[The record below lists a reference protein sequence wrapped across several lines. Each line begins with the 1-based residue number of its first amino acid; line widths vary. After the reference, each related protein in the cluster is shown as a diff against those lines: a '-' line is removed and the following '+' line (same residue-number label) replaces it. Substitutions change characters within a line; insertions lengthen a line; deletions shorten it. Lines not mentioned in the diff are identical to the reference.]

1 MAALVLKGFA
11 GMRPIVDPRLLN
23 NTEAQYSINAR
34 LQSGALVSYKVN
46 GTTNISIG
54 SMVAADVKKLYPVLN
69 NTKWMSWTT
78 EVDVFESPIVED
90 QYARVY
96 WSGDGFP
103 KYGPTTFVTAGNPP
117 YPSQYYRLGIPKP
130 VNTPVVTGA
139 VVSEAD
145 TQTREY
151 ALTFLNADGTK
162 ESALGVTAK
171 TTVLTNHYDY
181 GLYPATLAVAGTTV
195 TVTFTNTHEFDV
207 DDYLV
212 IDGVSGEFKILTVPD
227 GRTVTFNRGATA
239 VAAGSANIKKRILAR
254 VTLSGLPLDDN
265 GQSAVTQKRIYRKVN
280 DVYRLLAT
288 IPLSQ
293 TKYEDDAL
301 DAAVTGANPP
311 TGAADTPPK
320 PVFAPTAT
328 LEIDDESTTGVSDA
342 SLQRRVYAVSWVDET
357 GYEGPLSNSSG
368 FISVVDNVS
377 RVKIVHGGEIPEGA
391 EKKRLYRQTVT
402 VDSAGTFTV
411 NESSYK
417 LVIEMPASQTTY
429 TDTLSA
435 TNLASRAAPTN
446 PDALTPP
453 DQPFAA
459 SGALQPTR
467 NAETRVYT
475 YTYVSEYGEEGPPS
489 DPSESVD
496 IDPESPVTVSNLSG
510 APTGNY
516 NIQKIYIYRT
526 ATGTGATDYQFVK
539 EILIGVSS
547 TQDTIPQSALGEIM
561 PSTDWIQP
569 PADLQGLKLMANGIA
584 IGWSQ
589 DKTICFSEPFQP
601 HAYPAKYRIS
611 VDSSVVGIGVFGQSA
626 AILTKA
632 YPYIVSG
639 VDPASM
645 MLAKLPLEQA
655 CVSKRSIVET
665 GDGIMYASPDGL
677 VLLGAGGARVVT
689 SGVLSQEQWQ
699 AYNPSSIHGYWH
711 ENRYH
716 GFYTV
721 GNATK
726 LFIFDPSGQTA
737 TWCEADVGAF
747 AAHRAVQD
755 DSLYT
760 LTASGVET
768 LFGGSGK
775 RTYRWV
781 SKIADIPSPVNFSF
795 GQVVAGSYPV
805 TLKVT
810 ADGTER
816 VYTVSTSNPF
826 RLHSGFLARE
836 WAIEITGTSDVT
848 SAALAQSGWE
858 LKTL

>member
-23 NTEAQYSINAR
+23 NTEAQYTINAR
-34 LQSGALVSYKVN
+34 LQSGALVSYKTN
-46 GTTNISIG
+46 GATNISIG
-54 SMVAADVKKLYPVLN
+54 SMTASSVKKLYPVLN

-78 EVDVFESPIVED
+78 EVDIFESPIVDD

-103 KYGPTTFVTAGNPP
+103 KYGPTTFVTGGNPP
-117 YPSQYYRLGIPKP
+117 YPSQFYRLGVPKP
-130 VNTPVVTGA
+130 ANAPVVSGA
-139 VVSEAD
+139 AVTEAA

-151 ALTFLNADGTK
+151 AITYLNAAGTK
-162 ESALGVTAK
+162 ESAIGVTAK
-171 TTVLTNHYDY
+171 TTVLSNHYDF
-181 GLYPATLAVAGTTV
+181 GLYPATLAVSGTTV
-195 TVTFTNTHEFDV
+195 TVTFANTHEFSV
-207 DDYLV
+207 DDYLTV
-212 IDGVSGEFKILTVPD
+212 ESVAGEFKVLTVPD
-227 GRTVTFNRGATA
+227 GKTVTFNRGATA
-239 VAAGSANIKKRILAR
+239 VAAGSTTIRKRILAR
-254 VTLSGLPLDDN
+254 VTLSGLPIDDN

-280 DVYRLLAT
+280 DVYRLLTT
-288 IPLSQ
+288 IPIAQ
-293 TKYEDDAL
+293 AKYEDDAL
-301 DAAVTGANPP
+301 DAAVTGATLPA
-311 TGAADTPPK
+311 GAADTPPK
-320 PVFAPTAT
+320 PIFAPTAT
-328 LEIDDESTTGVSDA
+328 LEIDDETTVGIPEA
-342 SLQRRVYAVSWVDET
+342 SLSRRVYAVSWVDET
-357 GYEGPLSNSSG
+357 GYESPLSDSSG
-368 FISVVDNVS
+368 FMAVVDGTS
-377 RVKIVHGGEIPEGA
+377 RVKIVHGGEIPEGV
-391 EKKRLYRQTVT
+391 EKKRIYRQNVT
-402 VDSAGTFTV
+402 VASSGTFTA
-411 NESSYK
+411 NEADYK
-417 LVIEMPASQTTY
+417 LVIEVPASQTTY
-429 TDTLSA
+429 TDSLSSA
-435 TNLASRAAPTN
+435 SLASRAAPTN
-446 PDALTPP
+446 PDALLPP

-467 NAETRVYT
+467 TAETRVYV
-475 YTYVSEYGEEGPPS
+475 YTYVTEYGEEGPPS
-489 DPSESVD
+489 EPSESVD
-496 IDPESPVTVSNLSG
+496 IDPESPVTVSNISG

-516 NIQKIYIYRT
+516 NIQKVYIYRT

-539 EILIGVSS
+539 EVLIGVSS
-547 TQDTIPQSALGEIM
+547 TQDTVPQSALGEIM
-561 PSTDWIQP
+561 PSTDWLP
-569 PADLQGLKLMANGIA
+569 PPSDLQGLKLMANGIA

-589 DKTICFSEPFQP
+589 EKTLCFSEPFQP
-601 HAYPAKYRIS
+601 HAYPARYRIS
-611 VDSSVVGIGVFGQSA
+611 VDHPVVGIGIFGQSA

-639 VDPASM
+639 VDPSSM
-645 MLAKLPLEQA
+645 VLAKLPLEQA

-689 SGVLSQEQWQ
+689 AGILSQEQWQ

-716 GFYTV
+716 GFYTA

-737 TWCEADVGAF
+737 TWCEADVAAF

-760 LTASGVET
+760 LTATGVET
-768 LFGGSGK
+768 LFGGSTK

-781 SKIADIPSPVNFSF
+781 SKIADMPSPVNFGY

-805 TLKVT
+805 TMKVT

-816 VYTVSTSNPF
+816 VYTVSTSAPF

-836 WAIEITGTSDVT
+836 WAIELTGTSDVT

-858 LKTL
+858 LKNL